1 MENCT
6 RKEDILKKLNKKY
19 LIIAIL
25 FVTILIMIAVIP
37 SIGFWGVNR
46 ILLAGILITFIGVS
60 FSIIFYELIKETI
73 YLIKNNNMK
82 KSSSKLGRLLIIS
95 FSLCLGILGLYNGIK
110 FIYTSLTDIVTQ
122 DIETVM
128 LTNVRV
134 EKSVVKGYMCDEY
147 FRVYG
152 ENENNEDILFEL
164 DRNMYKYLNSRS
176 LDISDTLSILYYG
189 KSHTLINVY

>member
-6 RKEDILKKLNKKY
+6 RKEDILKKSNKKY

-25 FVTILIMIAVIP
+25 FVTTLIMIAVIP

-46 ILLAGILITFIGVS
+46 ILLVGILTTFIGVS
-60 FSIIFYELIKETI
+60 FSIIFYKLIKETI
-73 YLIKNNNMK
+73 YLIKDNSMK

-95 FSLCLGILGLYNGIK
+95 FSLCLGIVGLYNGIK

-134 EKSVVKGYMCDEY
+134 EKSVVKGYMRDEY

-152 ENENNEDILFEL
+152 EDKNNEAILFEL

>member
-25 FVTILIMIAVIP
+25 FVTILIMIAVMP

-46 ILLAGILITFIGVS
+46 ILLVGLLITFIGVS

-82 KSSSKLGRLLIIS
+82 KSRSKLGRLLIIS
-95 FSLCLGILGLYNGIK
+95 FSLCLGIVGLYNGIK

-122 DIETVM
+122 DIETVI

-152 ENENNEDILFEL
+152 ENENNEAILFEL